1 MAEALNALLNLHV
14 NTTINAL
21 TAKIAVEEE
30 ENVALKAKVKRL
42 TEEKVAL
49 EANVERFT
57 GENVTMQDTVKF
69 LTEKN
74 ARLSDELEDILK
86 QKKAKVSSE
95 TPLNLK
101 VDAYAAKM
109 QVKAVQLSVDKMI
122 KTLQTEVKNV
132 KSKLTS
138 IDEMK
143 KSGAFE
149 AQFANQETEPSE
161 GDV

>member
-69 LTEKN
+69 LTEEN
-74 ARLSDELEDILK
+74 ARLSDELEDIRQ
-86 QKKAKVSSE
+86 QKKAKGSSE
-95 TPLNLK
+95 TPMKLK
-101 VDAYAAKM
+101 VDAYAANLYV
-109 QVKAVQLSVDKMI
+109 QAVQVSVEKMI
-122 KTLQTEVKNV
+122 KTLNTESKSV
-132 KSKLTS
+132 KSKLAS

>member
-1 MAEALNALLNLHV
+1 MADSLSSFFNAQV
-14 NTTINAL
+14 IATTNAI
-21 TAKIAVEEE
+21 TTKIAVVEE

-49 EANVERFT
+49 QANVERLT
-57 GENVTMQDTVKF
+57 EENVAVQDTVKF
-69 LTEKN
+69 LTVKN
-74 ARLSDELEDILK
+74 AKLVDELEDMRQ
-86 QKKAKVSSE
+86 QKKAKGTSE
-95 TPLNLK
+95 TPMKLK
-101 VDAYAAKM
+101 VDAYAANLY
-109 QVKAVQLSVDKMI
+109 VKAMQTSVTKMI
-122 KTLQTEVKNV
+122 KTLEAEVRSV
-132 KSKLTS
+132 KSKLAS

>member
-1 MAEALNALLNLHV
+1 M
-14 NTTINAL
+14 
-21 TAKIAVEEE
+21 EE
-30 ENVALKAKVKRL
+30 ENVALKANVERL
-42 TEEKVAL
+42 TEE
-49 EANVERFT
+49 NV
-57 GENVTMQDTVKF
+57 VVKDKVKF

-74 ARLSDELEDILK
+74 ARLSDELEDIRQ
-86 QKKAKVSSE
+86 QKKAKVSSG

>member
-30 ENVALKAKVKRL
+30 ENVVLKAKVKRL

-49 EANVERFT
+49 QANVERLT
-57 GENVTMQDTVKF
+57 EENVAVQDTVKF
-69 LTEKN
+69 LTVKN
-74 ARLSDELEDILK
+74 AKLVDELEDMQQ
-86 QKKAKVSSE
+86 QKKAKGTSE
-95 TPLNLK
+95 TPMKLK
-101 VDAYAAKM
+101 VDAYVARM
-109 QVKAVQLSVDKMI
+109 QVKAMQVSVEKMI
-122 KTLQTEVKNV
+122 KTLNTETKSV
-132 KSKLTS
+132 KSKLAS